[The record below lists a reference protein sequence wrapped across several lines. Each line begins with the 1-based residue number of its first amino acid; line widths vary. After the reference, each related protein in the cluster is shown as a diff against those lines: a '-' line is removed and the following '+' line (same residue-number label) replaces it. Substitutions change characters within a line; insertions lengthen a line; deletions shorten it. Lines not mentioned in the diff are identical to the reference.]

1 MVPES
6 WWSTRISNMMCLRQT
21 KNELL
26 CFKIS
31 KNRSICLVK
40 QIHVKTSFFD
50 TRYHAHLR
58 AVSNV
63 ARAAKL
69 NHAFPNRDGSE
80 SCFTT
85 GSADSNAVVS

>member
-6 WWSTRISNMMCLRQT
+6 WWAPRISNMMCLRQW
-21 KNELL
+21 L
-26 CFKIS
+26 
-31 KNRSICLVK
+31 
-40 QIHVKTSFFD
+40 KTSFYVLKYQKQVDLPCETDTRQNEFFD

-69 NHAFPNRDGSE
+69 NHAFPNRGGSE